1 MTRFCVAGPTTGGIV
16 SSATFISG
24 NPSTKAEAC
33 RWIRNGIEL
42 TVIDTVTN
50 RPIARKDGAVRVA
63 GPQWT
68 GVAILIDGIVVKI
81 N

>member
-1 MTRFCVAGPTTGGIV
+1 M

-42 TVIDTVTN
+42 TVIDIVTN
-50 RPIARKDGAVRVA
+50 RPIARKDGTVRVA

-68 GVAILIDGIVVKI
+68 GVAKLIDGIVVKI
-81 N
+81 D

>member
-1 MTRFCVAGPTTGGIV
+1 M
-16 SSATFISG
+16 SSATCISG
-24 NPSTKAEAC
+24 NPGTKAEAC

-50 RPIARKDGAVRVA
+50 HPIAQKDGAVRVA

-81 N
+81 D